1 MIVGV
6 MVIVRKGRD
15 VIIVDVL
22 MDIMERDVKVSSL

>member
-6 MVIVRKGRD
+6 MVIVRKCRD